1 MATGEQI
8 TVKTGAPF
16 VMQNVNGTMTK
27 VYTEPV
33 PTTFSKDQ
41 VAGYESFSSQEY
53 YRLAYEIAGD
63 IIGGEYGIHKLEDY
77 DLVWSPSGKTCSEH
91 LFSLQTKSGDELYG
105 TLFSSHYCGRLNAA
119 GNIDNSLTVGCRKH
133 WYLLF
138 EEKDYRVDKGV
149 LHCWIRQ
156 NSDTSWGGWF
166 ILSELWEMATYG

>member
-1 MATGEQI
+1 MEYT
-8 TVKTGAPF
+8 
-16 VMQNVNGTMTK
+16 NLRTMIWFGLL
-27 VYTEPV
+27 PARL
-33 PTTFSKDQ
+33 
-41 VAGYESFSSQEY
+41 VAN
-53 YRLAYEIAGD
+53 I
-63 IIGGEYGIHKLEDY
+63 
-77 DLVWSPSGKTCSEH
+77 

-156 NSDTSWGGWF
+156 NSDTVGVF

>member
-1 MATGEQI
+1 
-8 TVKTGAPF
+8 
-16 VMQNVNGTMTK
+16 MTK

-91 LFSLQTKSGDELYG
+91 LFSLIIRYIIQLALLWQTQCS
-105 TLFSSHYCGRLNAA
+105 
-119 GNIDNSLTVGCRKH
+119 RK
-133 WYLLF
+133 
-138 EEKDYRVDKGV
+138 YR
-149 LHCWIRQ
+149 Q
-156 NSDTSWGGWF
+156 
-166 ILSELWEMATYG
+166 

>member
-1 MATGEQI
+1 
-8 TVKTGAPF
+8 
-16 VMQNVNGTMTK
+16 MTK

-138 EEKDYRVDKGV
+138 EEKTTAWTRECCIVGYVRTLIQV
-149 LHCWIRQ
+149 
-156 NSDTSWGGWF
+156 GGWF